1 MIEYDSKRWSSHLFD
16 VRGSMVHA
24 IFGRILLCVA
34 WSVVVLVS
42 HRLILTRYDKDP
54 ITIPTTIHT
63 LVGFALGT
71 LLVFRTNT
79 SYDRFWEGRKLW
91 GGIVNESRNLA
102 RLVTVL
108 FKDDPQL
115 VRSTLYWT
123 MAWPHAAMHGL
134 RGGVSLGPGAIHL
147 PEEEVEA
154 AKASNHVA
162 VHVAGQITT
171 KLAEGREKGLISDVM
186 FGYLDSNVQ
195 LLIDYIGGC
204 ERIKKTPLPFAYMV
218 HIRRALMLYCFTLP
232 FAIVN
237 DFGAGAIVAT
247 FLVAYIF
254 FGIEEIGVEIE
265 NPFDGDENDLPLE
278 RICAS
283 IDTNLVALIPA
294 LHEGLPSVR
303 PTTTTFKPMS
313 VGSSSSL

>member
-1 MIEYDSKRWSSHLFD
+1 MIEYDSKHWSSHLFD
-16 VRGSMVHA
+16 LRNSMFHA
-24 IFGRILLCVA
+24 IFGRILVCVG
-34 WSVVVLVS
+34 WSVVVLIS
-42 HRLILTRYDKDP
+42 HDVILWKYQHNP
-54 ITIPTTIHT
+54 VTIPTTIHT

-102 RLVTVL
+102 RSVTVL
-108 FKDDPQL
+108 FKNDPEL
-115 VRSTLYWT
+115 VRSTLFWT

-134 RGGVSLGPGAIHL
+134 RGGVSLGPAAVHL
-147 PEEEVEA
+147 PAEEVAIALE
-154 AKASNHVA
+154 SNHA
-162 VHVAGQITT
+162 SVHVAGRITE
-171 KLAEGREKGLISDVM
+171 KLAEGHAKGLIPDAIFSH
-186 FGYLDSNVQ
+186 LDQNVQ

-218 HIRRALMLYCFTLP
+218 HIRRALILYCFTLP
-232 FAIVN
+232 FAIVSE
-237 DFGAGAIVAT
+237 FGTGAIVAT

-278 RICAS
+278 RICAT
-283 IDTNLVALIPA
+283 IDNNLMAMLPALVAASPTPKL
-294 LHEGLPSVR
+294 GTR
-303 PTTTTFKPMS
+303 PTPVALAAVQTD
-313 VGSSSSL
+313 